1 MMCVSCNKSAWR
13 NAVLSI
19 KPMGKVCSHCIK
31 RITEI
36 YLNQAPLQRSE
47 SSGKPSAWV
56 WLTIEQVHECWEK
69 LPPYFNEKDFAKI
82 VEAKC
87 KELNTCPSDNSDAD
101 TTNIF
106 YTEKGVLD
114 DI

>member
-1 MMCVSCNKSAWR
+1 MTTAYS
-13 NAVLSI
+13 
-19 KPMGKVCSHCIK
+19 
-31 RITEI
+31 RIDRFLREN
-36 YLNQAPLQRSE
+36 LNDNDYPAYKEELDALCQAKLQRSE
-47 SSGKPSAWV
+47 SSGKPAAWV

-101 TTNIF
+101 TINIF
-106 YTEKGVLD
+106 YIEKGD
-114 DI
+114 NGH

>member
-36 YLNQAPLQRSE
+36 YLNQAPLQRTWVGLTDEDCKNMSE
-47 SSGKPSAWV
+47 GDRVFVMWA
-56 WLTIEQVHECWEK
+56 
-69 LPPYFNEKDFAKI
+69 
-82 VEAKC
+82 EAKL
-87 KELNTCPSDNSDAD
+87 KEKNT
-101 TTNIF
+101 
-106 YTEKGVLD
+106 
-114 DI
+114 

>member
-36 YLNQAPLQRSE
+36 YLNQAPLQRTWVGLTDVEIDYLLGSTAGENEETHISFARAIE
-47 SSGKPSAWV
+47 S
-56 WLTIEQVHECWEK
+56 K
-69 LPPYFNEKDFAKI
+69 L
-82 VEAKC
+82 
-87 KELNTCPSDNSDAD
+87 KELNT
-101 TTNIF
+101 
-106 YTEKGVLD
+106 
-114 DI
+114 